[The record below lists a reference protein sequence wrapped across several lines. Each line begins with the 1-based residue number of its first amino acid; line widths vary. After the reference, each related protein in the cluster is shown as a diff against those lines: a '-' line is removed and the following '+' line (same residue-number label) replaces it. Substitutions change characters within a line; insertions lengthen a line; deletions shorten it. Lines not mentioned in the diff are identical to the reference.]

1 MLVLEV
7 KLSGKN
13 CQYEALDEAIR
24 TTNFVRNKA
33 LRYWMDNRGVSKNDL
48 QKLCATLAKEFE
60 WAKKLNSQAR
70 QAAADRA
77 WMGISR
83 FYQNC
88 QKHKPKKGYP
98 KFKKRGRTV
107 EYKQTGWSLS
117 VEQKKITFTDGFQAG
132 TFKLIGTRDL
142 NFYQLEQIKRI
153 RVVKRADGYYCQ
165 FLIKVERSEAQAPTG
180 KAVGID
186 LGIESFYTDS
196 EGNQIENPRFLRKSE
211 QSLKRLQRRVSR
223 KKKGSNNRQKAI
235 NKMARKHLHI
245 SRQRREFAVRTARTL
260 VTSSDVIVYEALKV
274 CNLVKNH
281 KLAKSISDA
290 AWSMFTDWVDYFA
303 KIYGVHVLAV
313 APHFTSQDCHQCGN
327 RVEKSLS
334 TRTHKCPNCGL
345 VEHRDLNAAKNIL
358 ARGLGLKNTVG
369 HTGIYTLEE
378 TEPLVSSEQSEL
390 VKCGH

>member
-13 CQYEALDEAIR
+13 WQYEALDEAIR

-77 WMGISR
+77 GMGISR

-88 QKHKPKKGYP
+88 QKQKPKKGYP
-98 KFKKRGRTV
+98 KFKKRGRSV

-117 VEQKKITFTDGFQAG
+117 AERKKITFTDGFQAG

-165 FLIKVERSEAQAPTG
+165 FLIKVERSEAKAPTG

-196 EGNQIENPRFLRKSE
+196 EGN
-211 QSLKRLQRRVSR
+211 
-223 KKKGSNNRQKAI
+223 
-235 NKMARKHLHI
+235 
-245 SRQRREFAVRTARTL
+245 
-260 VTSSDVIVYEALKV
+260 
-274 CNLVKNH
+274 
-281 KLAKSISDA
+281 
-290 AWSMFTDWVDYFA
+290 
-303 KIYGVHVLAV
+303 
-313 APHFTSQDCHQCGN
+313 
-327 RVEKSLS
+327 
-334 TRTHKCPNCGL
+334 
-345 VEHRDLNAAKNIL
+345 
-358 ARGLGLKNTVG
+358 
-369 HTGIYTLEE
+369 
-378 TEPLVSSEQSEL
+378 
-390 VKCGH
+390 